1 MYGKSVEEV
10 RKQKEQNMRNRIAL
24 EKSRAAAA
32 AAKRKQQ
39 ESGLIYVPPAPRAAV
54 PAPLAVPAPSAPRAA
69 VPAPLAVPAPS
80 APRAAVPAPLAVSA
94 PPAPLTV
101 AQNSVQSA
109 YDRGISE
116 AALLSVIL
124 GFYESK
130 SHMQHDYSATNKSY
144 ELEIYSLFKKVIN
157 TIRQKKVRDS
167 KNKIK
172 TNNEGDPILDDVEN
186 ALIELRIKM
195 PFYSHNLSV
204 ASDLL
209 RRRGNQNIY
218 EKEKYERQINK
229 VIQIIN
235 HKLELAEYEKLI
247 HSGGKRTRRN
257 RKNKK
262 SRKYTR
268 RN

>member
-1 MYGKSVEEV
+1 MSGYMYGKSVEEV
-10 RKQKEQNMRNRIAL
+10 RRQKEQNARNRIAL

-39 ESGLIYVPPAPRAAV
+39 ESGLIYVPPVPRAPLAMV
-54 PAPLAVPAPSAPRAA
+54 PAPLAVPAPSAP
-69 VPAPLAVPAPS
+69 VP
-80 APRAAVPAPLAVSA
+80 
-94 PPAPLTV
+94 V

-116 AALLSVIL
+116 AALFSVIN
-124 GFYESK
+124 GFYEFK
-130 SHMQHDYSATNKSY
+130 SHMEDNNSATNKPN
-144 ELEIYSLFKKVIN
+144 EFEIYSLFKKVIN
-157 TIRQKKVRDS
+157 TIIQKKVRDS

-172 TNNEGDPILDDVEN
+172 TNNEGDFILDDVEN
-186 ALIELRIKM
+186 ALKELIHKM
-195 PFYSHNLSV
+195 HFTSHNLSV

-209 RRRGNQNIY
+209 RRRGNQNIH
-218 EKEKYERQINK
+218 EKEKYERQINE

-235 HKLELAEYEKLI
+235 EKLI
-247 HSGGKRTRRN
+247 PSGGKRTRRN